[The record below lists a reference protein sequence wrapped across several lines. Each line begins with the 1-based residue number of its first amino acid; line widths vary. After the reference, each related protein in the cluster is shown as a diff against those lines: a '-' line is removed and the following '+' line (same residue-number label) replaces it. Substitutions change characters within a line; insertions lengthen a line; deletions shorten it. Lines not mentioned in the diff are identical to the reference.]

1 MTDPYYKEMKHH
13 KREYD
18 WVSNCVYA
26 NYKIPTKCIMVELSP
41 MKLMIE
47 EETITYAK
55 ILRTMVCTSVM
66 IAFSPRGRAGLL
78 EKSLQFELAPN
89 A

>member
-26 NYKIPTKCIMVELSP
+26 NYKIPTKCIHVELSP
-41 MKLMIE
+41 WKLMTE

-55 ILRTMVCTSVM
+55 ILS
-66 IAFSPRGRAGLL
+66 
-78 EKSLQFELAPN
+78 
-89 A
+89 